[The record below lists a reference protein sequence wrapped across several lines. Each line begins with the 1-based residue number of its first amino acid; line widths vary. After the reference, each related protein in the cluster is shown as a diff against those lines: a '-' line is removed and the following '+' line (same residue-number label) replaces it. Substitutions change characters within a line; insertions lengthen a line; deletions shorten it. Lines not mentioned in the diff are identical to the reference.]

1 MVVLFVLKSNMFN
14 ILPPLLI
21 ILGIVGLIFIFK
33 GQKGEE
39 SERIIEEPEEGETIK
54 RKEQLLEKFHRVFNK
69 ENYQKVC
76 NQFFLFIE
84 KSLVRSR
91 IIILRIDRIIF
102 KNLSSIRKRKDNDDV
117 RNGENGIIKSFDKGK
132 LDQDDI
138 DVSHVLDTKD
148 EEKKLLK
155 KLGKNPDDIAT
166 LKNLARIYLW
176 QEDFS
181 SARWTLLCAYRIDK
195 EDNVVQGLLVE
206 LYEKKPR

>member
-1 MVVLFVLKSNMFN
+1 MFN

-33 GQKGEE
+33 GKKGEE
-39 SERIIEEPEEGETIK
+39 DERIIEESEEGEIIK
-54 RKEQLLEKFHRVFNK
+54 GKEKFSERFYKVFNK
-69 ENYQKVC
+69 ENYKKAG

-117 RNGENGIIKSFDKGK
+117 KNGENGIIKSFDEGK
-132 LDQDDI
+132 LDKNDI

-155 KLGKNPDDIAT
+155 KLGKNPDDAAT

-195 EDNVVQGLLVE
+195 EDNVVRDLLVE

>member
-1 MVVLFVLKSNMFN
+1 MFN

-21 ILGIVGLIFIFK
+21 VLGIVGLIFIFK
-33 GQKGEE
+33 GQKDKGITKETE
-39 SERIIEEPEEGETIK
+39 KEKTIK
-54 RKEQLLEKFHRVFNK
+54 RKERFPERFRRVFNK
-69 ENYQKVC
+69 ENYQKAH

-91 IIILRIDRIIF
+91 IVVLRIDRTIF
-102 KNLSSIRKRKDNDDV
+102 KNLSSIRKRKNNDEVKDK
-117 RNGENGIIKSFDKGK
+117 ENGIIKSFDEGK
-132 LDQDDI
+132 LIEDNTDT
-138 DVSHVLDTKD
+138 SHILKTKD

-155 KLGKNPDDIAT
+155 KIESNPDDISAF
-166 LKNLARIYLW
+166 KNLARIHLW

-181 SARWTLLCAYRIDK
+181 SARWALLQAYKIDK

>member
-1 MVVLFVLKSNMFN
+1 MFN

-33 GQKGEE
+33 RQKGGEDGK
-39 SERIIEEPEEGETIK
+39 IIEELEKEEIIK
-54 RKEQLLEKFHRVFNK
+54 GKEGLLERFHRVFNK
-69 ENYQKVC
+69 ENYQKAC

-102 KNLSSIRKRKDNDDV
+102 KNLLSIRKRKDDDAV
-117 RNGENGIIKSFDKGK
+117 KNGENGIIESFDKGK
-132 LDQDDI
+132 LDQGDI
-138 DVSHVLDTKD
+138 NVSHVLDTKD

-166 LKNLARIYLW
+166 FKNLARIYLW

-181 SARWTLLCAYRIDK
+181 SARWTLLCAFRLDK